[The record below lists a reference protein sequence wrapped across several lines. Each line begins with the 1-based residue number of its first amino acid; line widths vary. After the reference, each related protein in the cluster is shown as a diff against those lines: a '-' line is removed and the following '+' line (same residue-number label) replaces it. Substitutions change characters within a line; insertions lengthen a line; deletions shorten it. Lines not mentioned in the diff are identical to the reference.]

1 MRRPCVRKR
10 STPNGSADGSGAIH
24 AKILPPVRRH
34 ARRRGPGCRD
44 RTASARGLAPGP
56 SPRSAAWPTDPDT
69 QDPRIEQGQGRR
81 PMPARQGRET
91 RLARLINHRTT
102 TMETQE
108 RAHLV
113 IDAGGQPQRRIHIHQ
128 RQQQRDHRRR
138 HPRRHPA
145 IRLDLQHPSRMRQRL
160 QRHPER
166 RLRPDRRIRKP
177 RLRRRPAN
185 AGLNV
190 CACMSISIPDS
201 DPTTRPAIQTRKSA
215 KPHPSLPHHTSAA
228 SPRRPSQ
235 AGRAD
240 PAPPV
245 RSRRPWGSAAGAS
258 GIYSPRT
265 MVKNS
270 TRVRRHLRLP
280 RHAFLAATRQRC
292 DQLPLHGLMP
302 FRQLQQRVGH
312 GGLLGVTQRAA
323 LHIGDADHAVLQG
336 DRAARQRHL
345 AQVETR
351 AGAAAARAPWPCR
364 IARAAACGARA
375 GCPGRQ
381 RRHPARTIRP
391 APARASRPRV
401 ARWPRPDRIVDDS
414 FFPLHV

>member
-1 MRRPCVRKR
+1 
-10 STPNGSADGSGAIH
+10 
-24 AKILPPVRRH
+24 
-34 ARRRGPGCRD
+34 
-44 RTASARGLAPGP
+44 
-56 SPRSAAWPTDPDT
+56 
-69 QDPRIEQGQGRR
+69 
-81 PMPARQGRET
+81 MPARQGRET

-177 RLRRRPAN
+177 ACGAARPTPDSM
-185 AGLNV
+185 

-245 RSRRPWGSAAGAS
+245 RSRRPWRRRRFGDLL
-258 GIYSPRT
+258 PRT

-270 TRVRRHLRLP
+270 TRVR
-280 RHAFLAATRQRC
+280 AATCACRAMRSSRLRASGAISCRC
-292 DQLPLHGLMP
+292 TASCHSDNCSSASA
-302 FRQLQQRVGH
+302 
-312 GGLLGVTQRAA
+312 T
-323 LHIGDADHAVLQG
+323 
-336 DRAARQRHL
+336 
-345 AQVETR
+345 
-351 AGAAAARAPWPCR
+351 
-364 IARAAACGARA
+364 AACSA
-375 GCPGRQ
+375 
-381 RRHPARTIRP
+381 
-391 APARASRPRV
+391 
-401 ARWPRPDRIVDDS
+401 
-414 FFPLHV
+414 

>member
-145 IRLDLQHPSRMRQRL
+145 IRLDLQHPSGCASASSATRNAACA
-160 QRHPER
+160 PTAGSAN
-166 RLRPDRRIRKP
+166 PACGA
-177 RLRRRPAN
+177 RPAN

-235 AGRAD
+235 AGPRGSGSAGPQ
-240 PAPPV
+240 PAPL
-245 RSRRPWGSAAGAS
+245 RRRRF

-270 TRVRRHLRLP
+270 TRVR
-280 RHAFLAATRQRC
+280 AATCACRAMRSSRLRASGAISCRC
-292 DQLPLHGLMP
+292 TASCHSDNCSSASA
-302 FRQLQQRVGH
+302 
-312 GGLLGVTQRAA
+312 T
-323 LHIGDADHAVLQG
+323 
-336 DRAARQRHL
+336 
-345 AQVETR
+345 
-351 AGAAAARAPWPCR
+351 
-364 IARAAACGARA
+364 AACSA
-375 GCPGRQ
+375 
-381 RRHPARTIRP
+381 
-391 APARASRPRV
+391 
-401 ARWPRPDRIVDDS
+401 
-414 FFPLHV
+414 